1 MPAASHKNL
10 VQPIFEVI
18 SGRASQN
25 LGADYFVLV
34 IIDPARPACEVF
46 VNSRGKGS
54 GKIEE
59 MVRAESPLAWHDSRS
74 HNLSFI
80 CENSDTQQQS
90 RLCQIFFTMLNCRQV
105 LAVPFE
111 IEDIGGGFIIWA
123 WQKTPPDFAKNY
135 IERAA
140 LIKEQISL
148 SLKLSLKEQRSNELN
163 AKLAAL
169 LELSTSIYSSLNY
182 TEVLEKAIS
191 LSMKIIGADGG
202 SIFIL
207 DKKANLLK
215 PLITVDEKHEDK
227 ISKVTLRPGEGIT
240 GLVVQTGIGLISNHS
255 ESDERAFQ
263 VPGTPQEPESLICAP
278 MTWSGEVIGAATLR
292 STSGRQFVDE
302 DLEILTIFARQTADA
317 IENAKLFESLE
328 SAYNE
333 LSKTQEQLIL
343 TEKLR
348 ALGEM
353 AGGVAHDF
361 NNVLGTILGRTQ
373 LLLTQVDDPRWI
385 EHLKQIEKVTFT
397 GAKTVRKLQHFTRV
411 SSRGQFE
418 HIDLNKVVGDA
429 VETTKP
435 RWKDECQRQEI
446 LIDLRCDY
454 GEISPILG
462 NSGEL
467 VEAVSN
473 LILNSIDALP
483 RGGVIEIRTFMAD
496 QQAVVTVEDNG
507 VGISAEAIDRIFY
520 PFFTTK
526 GKQGTGMGL
535 AVVYGIVTRHKG
547 EIDVVSKP
555 GQGTT
560 CKLSFPATREIKSDK
575 PAVAPVV
582 KEINA
587 RILVI
592 DDDEN
597 IRNIIFD
604 MLEYLGHTIE
614 LAAAG
619 EEGVEKFKTREFDL
633 VITDLGMPGISGWEV
648 TRICKSLNPAIP
660 VIMVSGWGNQI
671 NDEMVF
677 TSGLDGI
684 MAKPFEMDKINT
696 MIQETLA
703 KSRATSGRTDAETG
717 KRR

>member
-1 MPAASHKNL
+1 MPAVSHKNL

-34 IIDPARPACEVF
+34 IIDPVRPACEVF
-46 VNSRGKGS
+46 INSRGKGS
-54 GKIEE
+54 AKIEE
-59 MVRAESPLAWHDSRS
+59 MVKAESPSAWHDSKS
-74 HNLSFI
+74 HNLVFI
-80 CENSDTQQQS
+80 CENSDARQQS
-90 RLCQIFFTMLNCRQV
+90 RLCRIFFTMLNCRQV

-123 WQKTPPDFAKNY
+123 WQKTPTDFAKNY
-135 IERAA
+135 IERAG
-140 LIKEQISL
+140 LIKEQITL
-148 SLKLSLKEQRSNELN
+148 SLKLSLKEQRSQELN

-255 ESDERAFQ
+255 ESDARAFQ

-292 STSGRQFVDE
+292 STSGRQFIEE

-361 NNVLGTILGRTQ
+361 NNVLGAILGRTQ
-373 LLLTQVDDPRWI
+373 LLLTEVDDPRWI
-385 EHLKQIEKVTFT
+385 DHLKQIEKVTFT

-483 RGGVIEIRTFMAD
+483 RGGVIEIRTFMVD

-575 PAVAPVV
+575 AAVAPVV

-597 IRNIIFD
+597 IRDIVFD

-614 LAAAG
+614 LAATG
-619 EEGVEKFKTREFDL
+619 EEGVEKFKAREFDL

-671 NDEMVF
+671 NDEMVL

-684 MAKPFEMDKINT
+684 MAKPFEMNKINT

-703 KSRATSGRTDAETG
+703 KSRAISGRTDAATG

>member
-1 MPAASHKNL
+1 MPAVSLKNL

-18 SGRASQN
+18 AGRVSQN
-25 LGADYFVLV
+25 LGGDYFVLV
-34 IIDPARPACEVF
+34 VIDPLRPNCEVF
-46 VNSRGKGS
+46 INSRQRGDKAV
-54 GKIEE
+54 EE
-59 MVRAESPLAWHDSRS
+59 MVKGESPAAWQECKRHG
-74 HNLSFI
+74 LSLI
-80 CENSDTQQQS
+80 CENSRDQQPN
-90 RLCQIFFTMLNCRQV
+90 RLSQIFFTALSCRQV
-105 LAVPFE
+105 LMAPFE
-111 IEDIGGGFIIWA
+111 IEDIGGGFIIWG
-123 WQKTPPDFAKNY
+123 WQKPPADFSKNY
-135 IERAA
+135 VERAA
-140 LIKEQISL
+140 LIREQIAL
-148 SLKLSLKEQRSNELN
+148 SLKLSLKEQRSTELN

-182 TEVLEKAIS
+182 TEVLEKAIN

-207 DKKANLLK
+207 DKKTNLLK
-215 PLITVDEKHEDK
+215 PLITVDEKHEDA
-227 ISKVTLRPGEGIT
+227 ISRVTLRPGEGIT

-255 ESDERAFQ
+255 ESDARAFQ
-263 VPGTPQEPESLICAP
+263 VPGTPNEPESIISAP

-292 STSGRQFVDE
+292 STSGRQFVEE

-333 LSKTQEQLIL
+333 LRKTQEQLIL

-361 NNVLGTILGRTQ
+361 NNVLGAILGRTQ
-373 LLLTQVDDPRWI
+373 LLLREMDNPRWI
-385 EHLKQIEKVTFT
+385 DHLKQIEKVTFA
-397 GAKTVRKLQHFTRV
+397 GAKTVQKLQHFTRV

-418 HIDLNKVVGDA
+418 NVDLNKVVGDA
-429 VETTKP
+429 VETTRP

-446 LIDLRCDY
+446 VIDLRCDY
-454 GEISPILG
+454 GDIASILG
-462 NSGEL
+462 NSSEL

-483 RGGVIEIRTFMAD
+483 KGGFIEIKTFMAD
-496 QQAVVTVEDNG
+496 QRAVVTVQDNG

-535 AVVYGIVTRHKG
+535 AVVYGIVSRHKG
-547 EIDVVSKP
+547 EIDVASEP

-560 CKLSFPATREIKSDK
+560 CRLSFPATREIKTDD
-575 PAVAPVV
+575 PAPPIII
-582 KEINA
+582 KEIKA
-587 RILVI
+587 RVLVI

-597 IRNIIFD
+597 IRDIVSD
-604 MLEYLGHTIE
+604 MLEYLGHSAE
-614 LAAAG
+614 LAATG
-619 EEGVEKFKTREFDL
+619 EEGIKLFKSAEFDI

-648 TRICKSLNPAIP
+648 TRLCKALKPDIP
-660 VIMVSGWGNQI
+660 VVMVSGWGNQI
-671 NDEMVF
+671 DDEMVRA
-677 TSGLDGI
+677 SGLDGI
-684 MAKPFEMDKINT
+684 MAKPFEINKIKS

-703 KSRATSGRTDAETG
+703 RSKAAVTA